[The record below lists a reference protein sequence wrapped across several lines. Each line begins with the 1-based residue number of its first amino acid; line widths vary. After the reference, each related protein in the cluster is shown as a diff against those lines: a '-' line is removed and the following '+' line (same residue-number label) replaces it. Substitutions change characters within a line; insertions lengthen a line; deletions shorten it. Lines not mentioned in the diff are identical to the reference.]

1 MEGVAEVM
9 TALTDAVIVVVLR
22 GSKSRERSFLDY
34 PSVEREKDETTRDE
48 TIKYFDKL
56 VVKSHRSIAYV

>member
-9 TALTDAVIVVVLR
+9 TALTDAVIVGRVR

-34 PSVEREKDETTRDE
+34 PSVEKKT
-48 TIKYFDKL
+48 KL
-56 VVKSHRSIAYV
+56 RGMKQ